1 MALNT
6 NDENRQQKVHP
17 IPDHYEQRVEQDI
30 WSVFKIMGEF
40 VDGYDKLH
48 RIGPC
53 VSVIGSARLNSSN
66 PYYEQAIETARKLT
80 ELGFG
85 IITGGGPGIM
95 EAGNRG
101 AKDGTGKSV
110 GLCIDLPFEEEANT
124 YVDHNYKIKFRYFF
138 ARKVMFVKY
147 SQGFVAF
154 PGGLGTLDEF
164 YEALTLM
171 QTRKID
177 QLPVV
182 LFGSRYWQGLVEW
195 MRETMVA
202 EGTISEA
209 DMDLFYITDDPDDAV
224 NHIYEFYQKN
234 QVKPNF

>member
-1 MALNT
+1 MKWNKST
-6 NDENRQQKVHP
+6 HNDQP

-53 VSVIGSARLNSSN
+53 VSIMGSARLNSDN
-66 PYYEQAIETARKLT
+66 EYYAQASETARKLT
-80 ELGFG
+80 DLGFG

-95 EAGNRG
+95 EG
-101 AKDGTGKSV
+101 ANQGAQQGKGKSV
-110 GLCIDLPFEEEANT
+110 GLCIDLPFEEEANQ
-124 YVDHNYKIKFRYFF
+124 YVDRDYRIKFRYFF

-147 SQGFVAF
+147 SQGFIAF

-177 QLPVV
+177 RFPVV
-182 LFGSRYWQGLVEW
+182 LFGTEFWQGLVEW
-195 MRETMVA
+195 MKATMLK
-202 EGTISEA
+202 EGTISKD
-209 DMDLFYITDDPDDAV
+209 DMDLFYMTDNVDDVV
-224 NHIYEFYQKN
+224 NHLYEFYQRN